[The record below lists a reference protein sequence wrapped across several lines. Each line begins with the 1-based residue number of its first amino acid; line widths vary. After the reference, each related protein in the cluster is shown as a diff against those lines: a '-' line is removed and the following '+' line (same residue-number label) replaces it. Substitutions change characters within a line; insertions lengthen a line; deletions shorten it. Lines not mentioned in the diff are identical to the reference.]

1 MDEVFEFCYG
11 EVTVH
16 VSIGF
21 VPYCL
26 IDFFFI
32 MAIMVI
38 IMIIIMVIIHGVHEF
53 IPGEHA
59 VVVRIEHLKCHFW
72 SHLFVMVITVVIT
85 MVITVVVMV
94 ITVVSM
100 ISVSATAFF
109 SDVLDIITC
118 GIL

>member
-1 MDEVFEFCYG
+1 M
-11 EVTVH
+11 
-16 VSIGF
+16 
-21 VPYCL
+21 
-26 IDFFFI
+26 
-32 MAIMVI
+32 
-38 IMIIIMVIIHGVHEF
+38 IIMVIIHRVHEF

-59 VVVRIEHLKCHFW
+59 IIVRIEHFKCHFW
-72 SHLFVMVITVVIT
+72 SHLLVMVIT
-85 MVITVVVMV
+85 MVITVVVMVITMVIMV